1 MRLCMKRRPS
11 IYNTAGAQWILAIVT
26 EAFSLSE
33 WRNSRDINGNEQIKW
48 YKLVGM
54 LVADMQGVW
63 GAQDGSF
70 VLIERVDRL
79 LEMCH

>member
-1 MRLCMKRRPS
+1 MRLCMKRIPS
-11 IYNTAGAQWILAIVT
+11 MYHAAGAQWILAIVT

-70 VLIERVDRL
+70 VLIETVDRL